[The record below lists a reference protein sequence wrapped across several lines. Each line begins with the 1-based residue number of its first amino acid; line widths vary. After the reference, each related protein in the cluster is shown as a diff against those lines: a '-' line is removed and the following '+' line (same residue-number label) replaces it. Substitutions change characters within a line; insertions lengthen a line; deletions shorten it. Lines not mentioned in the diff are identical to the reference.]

1 MHIIYATWL
10 LYVYIYINHS
20 YTYNICWHDEQ
31 PHDPCQLHLLLVS
44 NPPLSAAIPVRVPI
58 CGLWMETLMREKKVK
73 TLGSGIPGHCG
84 VATISAGMTSYYLCQ
99 PVISPRA
106 AFRSESFST
115 ETKAMSNELSMSQ
128 SPWEHREQWRSCRW
142 KQSKQFVDYLFLLF
156 VFHLFLNQR
165 YLAEC
170 NLGFRD
176 SSRLQTMPKE

>member
-10 LYVYIYINHS
+10 LYVYIICTHT
-20 YTYNICWHDEQ
+20 TYVDMMNSRMIHVNFIRFLYQ
-31 PHDPCQLHLLLVS
+31 NS
-44 NPPLSAAIPVRVPI
+44 PLSAAIPVRVPI

-73 TLGSGIPGHCG
+73 TLGFGTPGHCG
-84 VATISAGMTSYYLCQ
+84 VATISAGMSSYYLCQ
-99 PVISPRA
+99 PAISPRA

-142 KQSKQFVDYLFLLF
+142 KWSKQFVGSFDYLFLLF
-156 VFHLFLNQR
+156 VFHLFLNQ